1 MTYLIL
7 QLVLIYLLFRLIVIV
22 FDTTDS
28 KCSACGKEMIIS
40 GYGSKERFKCN
51 NHKCSKYGELI

>member
-7 QLVLIYLLFRLIVIV
+7 QLVLVYCLLKLINLV
-22 FDTTDS
+22 FETTDS
-28 KCSACGKEMIIS
+28 KCSTCGKEMITS

-51 NHKCSKYGELI
+51 NHECPKYGELI